1 MTPRFYESA
10 ILGCALLGRYPDNE
24 EFRALNTS
32 RYCPNI
38 TSYEQFACELEHA
51 LTQTPEELYA
61 QNRDFIISSLTSRRA
76 EQIQHDLETL
86 NTYN

>member
-1 MTPRFYESA
+1 MYLCPGAET
-10 ILGCALLGRYPDNE
+10 
-24 EFRALNTS
+24 

-38 TSYEQFACELEHA
+38 TSYEQFACELERA
-51 LTQTPEELYA
+51 LAQTPEELYA